1 MMPVIYPEDCQ
12 PGSWQM
18 DHPACNRS
26 LVWRNEAP
34 PPAVGNPSQR
44 NSFCIQVGRVF
55 GKVSMLSCRPAC
67 RRCRVFAAPLLLL
80 LCCACFCCYT
90 F

>member
-12 PGSWQM
+12 PGAWQM

-26 LVWRNEAP
+26 LVWRHEVP

-44 NSFCIQVGRVF
+44 NSFCIQVGL
-55 GKVSMLSCRPAC
+55 GL
-67 RRCRVFAAPLLLL
+67 AAQSQ
-80 LCCACFCCYT
+80 
-90 F
+90 